1 MIRRPPRSTQSRSSA
16 ASDVYKRQQSTGGS
30 HDKTMKLLLI
40 ASALV
45 AVAFAAPRT
54 NMVDSIVPEEM
65 EMAQVD
71 DLGSV
76 DDLKQQFTQLQA
88 QLKGGL
94 EYTRGV
100 KAIVGKMTSM
110 ITNRIEPAI
119 NQAHAADQS
128 ILNSKMRI
136 IGSLNSGLTSDVNI
150 LNKEANTV
158 RHLIDN
164 QQAAAAAWKKSAAGF
179 TSQQATYLSTFQAE
193 HDSCCNRDNAAV
205 VDVQYVPAFKECDYT
220 KSPACSA
227 DARKAVSSIV
237 TSPFTEGLATYRK
250 LVQECTD
257 LTADLAK
264 ENHKTDVAI
273 RACGADKR
281 SEQGASDIATTEQRR
296 VEREW
301 EKTIS
306 KYNNNFAVKISD
318 YQISKKAVK
327 AQEADRKSEWQATQQ
342 IKCLLNAYARNGG
355 FDRAAQ
361 AKCTVKIKTRLHI
374 SYPTEIKQLKPKLAP
389 FEKQTNTDSHEDT
402 CNKRTPAPVRVCQ
415 VRKPRPTPICK

>member
-179 TSQQATYLSTFQAE
+179 TSQQATYLLSL
-193 HDSCCNRDNAAV
+193 
-205 VDVQYVPAFKECDYT
+205 
-220 KSPACSA
+220 
-227 DARKAVSSIV
+227 I
-237 TSPFTEGLATYRK
+237 
-250 LVQECTD
+250 
-257 LTADLAK
+257 
-264 ENHKTDVAI
+264 
-273 RACGADKR
+273 
-281 SEQGASDIATTEQRR
+281 
-296 VEREW
+296 
-301 EKTIS
+301 
-306 KYNNNFAVKISD
+306 
-318 YQISKKAVK
+318 
-327 AQEADRKSEWQATQQ
+327 
-342 IKCLLNAYARNGG
+342 
-355 FDRAAQ
+355 
-361 AKCTVKIKTRLHI
+361 HI
-374 SYPTEIKQLKPKLAP
+374 SEPT
-389 FEKQTNTDSHEDT
+389 
-402 CNKRTPAPVRVCQ
+402 
-415 VRKPRPTPICK
+415 RPY